1 MAEQEHAPNAIE
13 HVTDNSVWEFF
24 STTFRYAIEWQLP
37 KIFGFQITKF
47 MLLEVIAAGLI
58 LAIFIPLA
66 RKARHGELPK
76 GKFWNAFESL
86 LTFVR
91 NEIAKPNLGE
101 KEADKYVPF
110 LWSVFL
116 FILFCN
122 LIGLVPFMGA
132 PTASIAVTGALAL
145 FAFIMIHGAAILK
158 QAFDQN
164 GDHGTDHGHGHDP
177 SPGHAHGEHRPASSP
192 FMAVILGLGRYVKS
206 QWPHIEVPYVG
217 PLFSAFIFV
226 LEQVSLVIKSGVLS
240 IRLFANIFAGHMVTI
255 SIMLFIYQVGV
266 YTHAYQGHF
275 TFFYCGV
282 TAITVIG
289 LAALSLLELFVCFLQ
304 AYVFTFLTALFMG
317 MALHPEH

>member
-1 MAEQEHAPNAIE
+1 MAEHEHAPNAVE
-13 HVTDNSVWEFF
+13 HVTDNKQGVWEFF
-24 STTFRYAIEWQLP
+24 STTFGHAVDWQLP

-47 MLLEVIAAGLI
+47 MLLEVIVAGLL

-66 RKARHGELPK
+66 RKARNGALPK

-91 NEIAKPNLGE
+91 NEIARPNLGE
-101 KEADKYVPF
+101 HDADKYVPF

-122 LIGLVPFMGA
+122 LIGLLPFMGA

-145 FAFIMIHGAAILK
+145 FAFIMIHGSAIVK
-158 QAFDQN
+158 VGFV
-164 GDHGTDHGHGHDP
+164 H
-177 SPGHAHGEHRPASSP
+177 
-192 FMAVILGLGRYVKS
+192 YVKS

-217 PLFSAFIFV
+217 QFFSAFIFV
-226 LEQVSLVIKSGVLS
+226 LEQIGMVIKSGVLS
-240 IRLFANIFAGHMVTI
+240 IRLFANIFAGHMVSI
-255 SIMLFIYQVGV
+255 SIMLFIYQVGI
-266 YTHAYQGHF
+266 YTHADEGRF
-275 TFFYCGV
+275 TIFYWGV
-282 TAITVIG
+282 TSITVIG
-289 LAALSLLELFVCFLQ
+289 LAVLSLLELFVCFLQ